1 MRSECRVYSG
11 PEASYRIFPPDLLRS
26 EQHTLVFVY
35 HDTVFNRLKA
45 WFTTHQLKAHG
56 SIAYQV
62 IATPYIDHKGDGF
75 RTTIKQVVSLNVGQA
90 TALVRLEKGYSR
102 IKDVEW
108 DEQS

>member
-35 HDTVFNRLKA
+35 NDTVFNRLKA

-56 SIAYQV
+56 SITYQV
-62 IATPYIDHKGDGF
+62 LATPCIDYKGEGPG
-75 RTTIKQVVSLNVGQA
+75 TSIMEVISLNVGQA

-108 DEQS
+108 GEQS